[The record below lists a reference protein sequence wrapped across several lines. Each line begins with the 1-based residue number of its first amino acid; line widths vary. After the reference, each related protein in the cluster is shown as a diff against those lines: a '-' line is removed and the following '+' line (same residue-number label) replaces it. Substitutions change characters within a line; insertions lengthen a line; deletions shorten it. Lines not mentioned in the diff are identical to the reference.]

1 VSDLKRQSHHHSVRS
16 CRVSALLVIPSTVAE
31 SLNSKAKIAR
41 DVSTSLDMTK
51 WPLRHRINARIGF
64 IAWKIL
70 PEKQDCERVVQNAL
84 QQLRLLPGVIE
95 LSIQHSCGGCERMHF
110 GLVPIHY
117 VNDFDPLDLQV
128 IGNQTA
134 MASPP
139 YRFGAHDCDRTVAVC
154 HFFQPCNSPGEFGCC
169 HVVGV
174 TAK

>member
-1 VSDLKRQSHHHSVRS
+1 
-16 CRVSALLVIPSTVAE
+16 
-31 SLNSKAKIAR
+31 
-41 DVSTSLDMTK
+41 
-51 WPLRHRINARIGF
+51 NARIGF

-95 LSIQHSCGGCERMHF
+95 LSIQHSCGGCEWMHF

-139 YRFGAHDCDRTVAVC
+139 YRFEPAKSRTSATSLIP
-154 HFFQPCNSPGEFGCC
+154 FACNAPINSSIVRVECPIVQILVTFDHSPGSFESANRYSLFQN
-169 HVVGV
+169 
-174 TAK
+174 T